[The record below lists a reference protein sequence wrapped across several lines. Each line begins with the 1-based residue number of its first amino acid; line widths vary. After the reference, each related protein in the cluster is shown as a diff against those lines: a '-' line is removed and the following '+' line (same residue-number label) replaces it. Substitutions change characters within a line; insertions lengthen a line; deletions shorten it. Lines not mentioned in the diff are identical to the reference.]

1 MNAWTLLAVAVGL
14 TLPRLAFWAAWR
26 VLLWWATE
34 RAERDIYFNR
44 EYARPPKVQK

>member
-26 VLLWWATE
+26 VLLCATE

-44 EYARPPKVQK
+44 EYARPAKVKK

>member
-14 TLPRLAFWAAWR
+14 TLPRLVFWAVWR
-26 VLLWWATE
+26 VLLWATA

-44 EYARPPKVQK
+44 EYARPPKVKK

>member
-1 MNAWTLLAVAVGL
+1 MSAWTLLAVAVGL
-14 TLPRLAFWAAWR
+14 ALPRVVCWAVWR
-26 VLLWWATE
+26 VLLWATE

>member
-14 TLPRLAFWAAWR
+14 TLPRLVFWAVWR
-26 VLLWWATE
+26 VLLWATA

-44 EYARPPKVQK
+44 EYARPPKVQE